1 MRSVEHQEQFAGG
14 LAEVKQ
20 IHRCGKAFMAI
31 VPIQLVW
38 GRAWVHACRCM
49 ELHFD
54 VECAF
59 GSIQLWVCSV
69 YTGREYLGAA
79 IWLYDT

>member
-31 VPIQLVW
+31 VTIQLVW
-38 GRAWVHACRCM
+38 GRAWIYMFMVAVVWSCNLLRLEKVLCFSTAV
-49 ELHFD
+49 L
-54 VECAF
+54 
-59 GSIQLWVCSV
+59 I
-69 YTGREYLGAA
+69 
-79 IWLYDT
+79 